1 MSLKM
6 TWFDVVWDVETDC
19 VECRQPNRRHLKRLE
34 SDVDAVER
42 RVHVEI
48 WYIRFD
54 HPGHGP
60 GIEQTAGARAR
71 EHVVRTSKT
80 PSNEAL
86 GQEEQRRKWLSG
98 YRSFPGPACE
108 RLM

>member
-1 MSLKM
+1 M
-6 TWFDVVWDVETDC
+6 TWFDVVWDVEIDC

-34 SDVDAVER
+34 SDVDVVER
-42 RVHVEI
+42 RGRVEI
-48 WYIRFD
+48 LYIRFD

-60 GIEQTAGARAR
+60 SIEQTAGARAR
-71 EHVVRTSKT
+71 QHVVRTSKT

-86 GQEEQRRKWLSG
+86 GQEEQRREWLSG
-98 YRSFPGPACE
+98 YKSFPGPACE